1 MKKDIQKHYRRLAES
16 ADILESATS
25 HTWELQST
33 GGGCTAFILY
43 VRDGFF
49 MLTDEGASAPK
60 PNEMGDIVL
69 GFYSHELLDD
79 GTIFDDVSDLE
90 TLSVFFARWNNGGR

>member
-1 MKKDIQKHYRRLAES
+1 VKKDIQKHYRRLAES

-25 HTWELQST
+25 HTWELQNT
-33 GGGCTAFILY
+33 GGGCTAWVLY

-49 MLTDEGASAPK
+49 MLTDEGASAPE
-60 PNEMGDIVL
+60 PSEMGDIVL

-79 GTIFDDVSDLE
+79 VTIFDDVSDLE